1 MDEFVSIRAEVEAGT
16 YRYRTFVQEFRPAE
30 YFRDP
35 DDYLKR
41 LQSETTGC

>member
-1 MDEFVSIRAEVEAGT
+1 
-16 YRYRTFVQEFRPAE
+16 VQEFRPAE